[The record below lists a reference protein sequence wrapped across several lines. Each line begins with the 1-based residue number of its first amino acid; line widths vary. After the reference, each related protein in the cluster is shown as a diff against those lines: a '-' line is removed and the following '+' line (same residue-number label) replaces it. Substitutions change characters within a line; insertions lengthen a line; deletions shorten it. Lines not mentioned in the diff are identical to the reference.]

1 MFAYYVTVADQ
12 DDGARLPRLDSSPSL
27 EAPRSALDLG
37 WSEVDGPD
45 RQWSRGVNS
54 SLEKTEKAKSEASH
68 MLKQRIKTKKKQWMK
83 YKTKQAYAAIGC

>member
-1 MFAYYVTVADQ
+1 MFAYHVAVVDQ

-27 EAPRSALDLG
+27 ESPRSALDLG
-37 WSEVDGPD
+37 SSAVDGLD

-68 MLKQRIKTKKKQWMK
+68 MLKQRIKKKNK
-83 YKTKQAYAAIGC
+83 